1 MGQYQTFIVRFWTEE
16 TAEVARGHIQHVA
29 TGRGLY
35 FRDLERMLRF
45 INDHL
50 EIVSIGLVP
59 PETAAGSEV
68 SEMPRRAN
76 GDSGAP
82 SGTP

>member
-1 MGQYQTFIVRFWTEE
+1 
-16 TAEVARGHIQHVA
+16 
-29 TGRGLY
+29 
-35 FRDLERMLRF
+35 MLRF

-59 PETAAGSEV
+59 PETAAGPEV